1 MSHSSAAGSCCAWDW
16 RPADDVVETFS
27 PGGWLSNYRWS
38 PAVVVVELLRFP
50 GIVLLWYSVLAVRV
64 PHLREVVRASYRR
77 LLARRGLLAGAATAP
92 AVALVWLVASR
103 PERSVGAVIAD
114 PPGAVAGRGNGDPAA
129 GVRQAQ
135 AAADAPRRVD
145 LPRDRRPL
153 AGPGP
158 TPRRRWARRGG
169 SRRFSRTLSRTAE
182 RVCGSPVTL
191 LLPTDA
197 AVAAP
202 DLGAPDG
209 RMAPLARTSAIV
221 HMLETAGGSLRVH
234 PNDKTSIFA
243 LLPRATTGR
252 RRAVRCRGG

>member
-114 PPGAVAGRGNGDPAA
+114 PLVQSLAAATVILLLVFARRKRLLMRLDAWIYPETADHWPALADTAAALGKAGRIAT
-129 GVRQAQ
+129 V
-135 AAADAPRRVD
+135 
-145 LPRDRRPL
+145 
-153 AGPGP
+153 
-158 TPRRRWARRGG
+158 
-169 SRRFSRTLSRTAE
+169 SRTLSRTAE